1 MLDHEHHCW
10 WHFDCSKSLPKPG
23 SSRVMRIPSRCAP
36 NDGQTV
42 FRRRRRAPPTHRFG
56 WPKKSAQKVNWPR
69 GVLFHP
75 KRERERGVSFVSRSK
90 KDTGQIHPLTS
101 GSRSCRP
108 KKERPLGPNRSG
120 GEQSTRLLVLTR
132 RTLSGAVG
140 HSCGG
145 TVMSQGP
152 SVQGASW
159 QSLQDVIRWELTCR
173 SFFEGNH

>member
-75 KRERERGVSFVSRSK
+75 KRERERCFFCKSIEKRHRSDPSTHFWIEVVSAK
-90 KDTGQIHPLTS
+90 KRTATRPKPVRRWAIDETS
-101 GSRSCRP
+101 CPHSANSFRRCRP
-108 KKERPLGPNRSG
+108 
-120 GEQSTRLLVLTR
+120 LLRRDRHVPGTISSRGKLTVFA
-132 RTLSGAVG
+132 GC
-140 HSCGG
+140 H
-145 TVMSQGP
+145 
-152 SVQGASW
+152 
-159 QSLQDVIRWELTCR
+159 
-173 SFFEGNH
+173 